1 MHSTNK
7 RSSLTR
13 TSGAAAG
20 LLCLC
25 AVLSSGCSGGSNS
38 SSPPPPT
45 KTTYTGTVYMASE
58 AGGHVAIVPIT
69 IDPSNATTPIV
80 VDVANET
87 RVQLRNADGTL
98 AGTGIPPTG
107 TNTNHI
113 FHDLRLDGTKLY
125 YSTIF
130 TDAANNNAH
139 LGYVDLANGN
149 AVHDAMIDATPAAQ
163 AGMVY
168 CGSGQSATH
177 YFPMTMS
184 SPAYIDA
191 IDKSAIVT
199 GATLAA
205 GSASVTRTMVNT
217 FRAGGDPNYL
227 FAHGVNN
234 PGSTKLYV
242 VVNETDPTTGA
253 MTGAITSYL
262 MNTSDVVAGT
272 VTSANVTSHTVS
284 GLTPAM
290 GTIAF
295 RPTYTPDGTKILQ
308 AGSDRF
314 MVLNASDLSV
324 LDNNTAI
331 GGSFKAFTGNGGV
344 QNHDVMA
351 TPDGKYA
358 ILSLRFQHA
367 SGDMEDSGLQLY
379 DLANKR
385 AIGDPVST
393 CSKCHDS
400 TTIAHPTCGLVGNLT
415 AVTQ

>member
-1 MHSTNK
+1 
-7 RSSLTR
+7 
-13 TSGAAAG
+13 
-20 LLCLC
+20 
-25 AVLSSGCSGGSNS
+25 
-38 SSPPPPT
+38 
-45 KTTYTGTVYMASE
+45 MASE
-58 AGGHVAIVPIT
+58 GGGHIAVIPVT

-80 VDVANET
+80 VDETHEIRIQLQEAN
-87 RVQLRNADGTL
+87 GTP
-98 AGTGIPPTG
+98 AGFGVPPTG
-107 TNTNHI
+107 TNTTHV

-130 TDAANNNAH
+130 TDAATNNAH

-149 AVHDAMIDATPAAQ
+149 AVHDAMIDATTAAQ
-163 AGMVY
+163 NGMVY

-191 IDKSAIVT
+191 IRKDAIVT
-199 GATLAA
+199 GATLSST
-205 GSASVTRTMVNT
+205 GASVKRTMVDS

-227 FAHGVNN
+227 FAHGVNHV
-234 PGSTKLYV
+234 GSTKLYV
-242 VVNETDPTTGA
+242 AVNETDSVSGA
-253 MTGAITSYL
+253 MTGAITSYV

-295 RPTYTPDGTKILQ
+295 RSTYTPDGAKILQ
-308 AGSDRF
+308 AGSDRLL
-314 MVLNASDLSV
+314 VLNASDLSV

-344 QNHDVMA
+344 QNHDVMP

-367 SGDMEDSGLQLY
+367 SGDKEDSGIQLY

-393 CSKCHDS
+393 CKKCHDS
-400 TTIAHPTCGLVGNLT
+400 VSVAHPTCGLVGTLN